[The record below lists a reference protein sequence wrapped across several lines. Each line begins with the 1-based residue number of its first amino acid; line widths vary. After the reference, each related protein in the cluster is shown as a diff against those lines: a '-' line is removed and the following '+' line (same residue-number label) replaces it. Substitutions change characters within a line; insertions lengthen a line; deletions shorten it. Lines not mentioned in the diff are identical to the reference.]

1 MDHHTY
7 EWTSTQNTFSSSV
20 SNLENMSLSTQS
32 TNTHSYSNLAMIEV
46 SIVELITLIN
56 MIRDYENPYQ
66 YITFMDNDT
75 SKQITV
81 EIIPEIL
88 TLPNEIIQNQLT
100 KFGNKSNIVQAI
112 LSKYSILDH
121 EKQYKLTK
129 DISIETKINMI
140 YAESIKYSKYYCES
154 VLPPKYVPMFIE
166 NGYRNIYE
174 KVKDELFSELNLL
187 VAKKIEWIGL
197 PSVKTP
203 ARVF

>member
-1 MDHHTY
+1 MDDHTY
-7 EWTSTQNTFSSSV
+7 EWTSTQNTFSSSL
-20 SNLENMSLSTQS
+20 STLENMSLSTQS

-56 MIRDYENPYQ
+56 IIRDYENPYQ

-100 KFGNKSNIVQAI
+100 KFGNKSTIVQAI

-154 VLPPKYVPMFIE
+154 VLPPKYVPIFIE
-166 NGYRNIYE
+166 SGYRNIYE

-187 VAKKIEWIGL
+187 VAKKIELIGR
-197 PSVKTP
+197 PSVKTQ
-203 ARVF
+203 ARAF